1 MKKLFLFFILFT
13 FCSGNSEEIINEGYV
28 VPEGCEGDGIGCE
41 MLYKE
46 NANIGWQHKE
56 FKYCEESSLTFY
68 FENKFNLEFI
78 SLLNFQ
84 DNKFNRSAKPKELI
98 IYGPLDED
106 MVYGGYV
113 HTATLDDIKESQYIY
128 IPEDWPELDEL
139 TILIQSGYFTPTNV
153 DFCGIQN
160 LQFWGYQVI
169 NE

>member
-78 SLLNFQ
+78 SLLNF
-84 DNKFNRSAKPKELI
+84 KK
-98 IYGPLDED
+98 GPIKN
-106 MVYGGYV
+106 
-113 HTATLDDIKESQYIY
+113 TTRTSFSATL
-128 IPEDWPELDEL
+128 
-139 TILIQSGYFTPTNV
+139 
-153 DFCGIQN
+153 
-160 LQFWGYQVI
+160 I
-169 NE
+169 NSEIGF